1 MCCFLMGV
9 LFSCNGQPN
18 NNHQLKKEVQ
28 DLVNELDSISK
39 IDTTLYIDDSY
50 SFEIFKKIHILSN
63 QQDLIFLLEHDNS
76 VIKGYAYL
84 SLKIN
89 ENNNADT
96 LYKKYFKPLKVCVN
110 DVCKKYAIAS
120 DDRNFS
126 IVDFFYDM
134 KPKINRIK
142 NILKLKGQTKF
153 IDEEEEKVIKEENK
167 IREEQGVPL
176 LEEPK

>member
-1 MCCFLMGV
+1 MGV
-9 LFSCNGQPN
+9 LFSCNGQSN

-39 IDTTLYIDDSY
+39 IDSTLYIDDSY
-50 SFEIFKKIHILSN
+50 SFEIFKKFHNLSN

-89 ENNNADT
+89 EHDNADT
-96 LYKKYFKPLKVCVN
+96 LYKKHFKPLKVCVN
-110 DVCKKYAIAS
+110 DVCKSYAIAS
-120 DDRNFS
+120 DSKSFS

-134 KPKINRIK
+134 KPKSIE
-142 NILKLKGQTKF
+142 LKIF
-153 IDEEEEKVIKEENK
+153 
-167 IREEQGVPL
+167 
-176 LEEPK
+176 

>member
-1 MCCFLMGV
+1 MGV

-76 VIKGYAYL
+76 VIKGL
-84 SLKIN
+84 SLIH
-89 ENNNADT
+89 
-96 LYKKYFKPLKVCVN
+96 
-110 DVCKKYAIAS
+110 I
-120 DDRNFS
+120 
-126 IVDFFYDM
+126 
-134 KPKINRIK
+134 
-142 NILKLKGQTKF
+142 
-153 IDEEEEKVIKEENK
+153 
-167 IREEQGVPL
+167 
-176 LEEPK
+176 